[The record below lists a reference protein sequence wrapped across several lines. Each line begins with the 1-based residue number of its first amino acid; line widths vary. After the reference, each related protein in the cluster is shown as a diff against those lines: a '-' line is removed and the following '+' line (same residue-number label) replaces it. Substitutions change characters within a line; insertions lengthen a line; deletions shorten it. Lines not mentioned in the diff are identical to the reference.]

1 MFYINSWAKRI
12 NSLLPPFAVARVSEA
27 TRGEEDKSSSSPFAI
42 ARVFKVA
49 PQFLARVELLKERL
63 AG

>member
-1 MFYINSWAKRI
+1 MWDVLYQQ
-12 NSLLPPFAVARVSEA
+12 L
-27 TRGEEDKSSSSPFAI
+27 GEENKFSSSPFAI

-63 AG
+63 AGRTGRVLAFFSKSE